1 MVGKTKGLLNKFHF
15 QFADSPV
22 TAEWLQRTP
31 TTDVILLNEQTR
43 GRGRYT
49 DEEAIVGINSSG
61 RHNGINRCFF
71 DSVSSTAML
80 VTILGFGVVQ
90 RYSFTLLVFWGVAF
104 ARENLAFLSWW
115 NPEWWWDLD
124 SDSHSVEFGLWLL
137 RWVVISCLFT
147 LGLLQKRHSPAQTHA
162 STKDTELKSVLITVG
177 KNIDDDELIVIFCLI
192 LLAGGRV
199 VNVFVPVYGKEIG
212 GGMLNQI
219 RGQLWINVQQF
230 TSKRMEV
237 HVFMHLHS
245 LSLRWHLERKT
256 GKVLRIVERGTASMN
271 MLLAQIA
278 FQIIPTLVDCVI
290 AIVFFITTF
299 SYLFGLIILA
309 CVTFYIA
316 ITFVMTEVRTKYRR
330 SMNKLDNEA
339 KAHAVDSLIN
349 FETVKYYGAT
359 DFEISRYRD
368 AISKYQEAE
377 WKNHSIV
384 MLWQWMQN
392 TIFTMGYVAGLLL
405 CAWAVVKSVGDSH
418 LTVGDYVLFGTYLT
432 QLFGPLNNLGAQY
445 RGEYSRVSLMWN

>member
-1 MVGKTKGLLNKFHF
+1 
-15 QFADSPV
+15 
-22 TAEWLQRTP
+22 
-31 TTDVILLNEQTR
+31 
-43 GRGRYT
+43 
-49 DEEAIVGINSSG
+49 
-61 RHNGINRCFF
+61 
-71 DSVSSTAML
+71 ML

-90 RYSFTLLVFWGVAF
+90 CVVSWHHGLSLMGRQRWPWLFIVQILLTDEKGRSNSAW
-104 ARENLAFLSWW
+104 
-115 NPEWWWDLD
+115 
-124 SDSHSVEFGLWLL
+124 SDIGRKLKVMMHFVWPGGN
-137 RWVVISCLFT
+137 R
-147 LGLLQKRHSPAQTHA
+147 LLQ
-162 STKDTELKSVLITVG
+162 
-177 KNIDDDELIVIFCLI
+177 LIVIFCLI

-212 GGMLNQI
+212 
-219 RGQLWINVQQF
+219 F
-230 TSKRMEV
+230 
-237 HVFMHLHS
+237 

-368 AISKYQEAE
+368 AISKYQVKDAPEAE
-377 WKNHSIV
+377 DLVITEGKIEFQDVCFHYDQNRPILKDINFTVLPGQTYALVGHTGSGKSTIVRLLFRFYDVSSGVIKIDGKNIALNRVFLQCQSMWGNDSADMVFLVSEYETVVGERGLKLSGGEKQRVAIARTLLKAPAIV
-384 MLWQWMQN
+384 LLDE
-392 TIFTMGYVAGLLL
+392 VGLP
-405 CAWAVVKSVGDSH
+405 
-418 LTVGDYVLFGTYLT
+418 YLK
-432 QLFGPLNNLGAQY
+432 L
-445 RGEYSRVSLMWN
+445 RVDRAHARNWSQ